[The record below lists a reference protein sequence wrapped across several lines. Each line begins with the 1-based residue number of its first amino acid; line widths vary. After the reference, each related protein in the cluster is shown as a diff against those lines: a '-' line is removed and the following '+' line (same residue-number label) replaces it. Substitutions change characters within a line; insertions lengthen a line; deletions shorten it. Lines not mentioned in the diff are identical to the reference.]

1 MHKNLYLLS
10 FLLFISSLLYA
21 QPSEEE
27 LYAKAEKY
35 ENAKSWNELAGF
47 YLEKDDTVK
56 LRTSAQKAY
65 ELAKIEHNN
74 KEEGGALYYIAC
86 HELAINRKPTENY
99 KTHLFEA
106 AELLKPFSLTDY
118 HTNCYHAISQIYNKS
133 GKHDEA
139 LKYLY
144 QAVNKARPEYQKM
157 ASLYCDISYAHL
169 YNGSFDS
176 VRHYSDI
183 AIKIATERKDTLPL
197 TVTYSICGIL
207 YRRENNFAKSLDYY
221 LKAAELYRSLG
232 EWTRLATAWCNMA
245 VLYTDWEKYDQ
256 ALEFAQE
263 AIEVVKSYN
272 LSDWD
277 LGRALLVQGVPLVQ
291 LGHVR
296 EAVFC
301 YQRSLPLI
309 ETSYH
314 RRSCLFGLTKSYYEL
329 GMRDSSMYYMNQL
342 EEEFEK
348 SGANKTDSYYVFKA
362 YMAYKD
368 GNYDDAIRSYERSLD
383 IRKNKS
389 GGAILRDDVSLY
401 LRLSDSYV
409 NGPKNFEKALYYKQI
424 AFNLQDSI
432 NSREHNEAL
441 SSYYAQ
447 YQTAEKELQI
457 NRLEMER
464 QKSAYIALLVLIGCG
479 LLIVTLILLLLNNRM
494 KRLKKEKEA
503 SDLMQRVKDKENDFL
518 VFQQETE
525 KRLTRKYIDG
535 LETER
540 ERLARELHDDVCNS
554 LLTLEMK
561 VLAKRNEPN
570 SSADPEIY
578 TLGKIREH
586 VRHISHELMP
596 PVFQYA
602 TIDEMLEDLIL
613 HLALPKK
620 TKASYVS
627 TPNVNWDQIPP
638 EIGFELY
645 RITQETL
652 NNTIK
657 YAKASHISVHLKI
670 DREQLQLI
678 IEDDGCGFDVEQKNK
693 GIGLRTIAN
702 RMQSVNGT
710 IQINSEINK
719 GTRIIASI
727 ALHTYKALE
736 Q

>member
-1 MHKNLYLLS
+1 M
-10 FLLFISSLLYA
+10 
-21 QPSEEE
+21 
-27 LYAKAEKY
+27 
-35 ENAKSWNELAGF
+35 
-47 YLEKDDTVK
+47 
-56 LRTSAQKAY
+56 
-65 ELAKIEHNN
+65 
-74 KEEGGALYYIAC
+74 
-86 HELAINRKPTENY
+86 
-99 KTHLFEA
+99 
-106 AELLKPFSLTDY
+106 
-118 HTNCYHAISQIYNKS
+118 
-133 GKHDEA
+133 
-139 LKYLY
+139 
-144 QAVNKARPEYQKM
+144 
-157 ASLYCDISYAHL
+157 
-169 YNGSFDS
+169 
-176 VRHYSDI
+176 
-183 AIKIATERKDTLPL
+183 ERNDTLPL
-197 TVTYSICGIL
+197 TVAYSICGIL

-221 LKAAELYRSLG
+221 LKTAELYRALG
-232 EWTRLATAWCNMA
+232 EWERLATAWCNMA

-256 ALEFAQE
+256 ALEFALE
-263 AIEVVKSYN
+263 ALEVVESYN
-272 LSDWD
+272 LSHWE
-277 LGRALLVQGVPLVQ
+277 LGRALLVQGSPLVQ
-291 LGHVR
+291 LGRVR
-296 EAVFC
+296 EAISC
-301 YQRSLPLI
+301 YQNSLPLI

-314 RRSCLFGLTKSYYEL
+314 RRACLFGLTKSYYEL
-329 GMRDSSMYYMNQL
+329 NMRDSSQYYMKQL

-348 SGANKTDSYYVFKA
+348 SGANKTDSYHVFKA

-368 GNYDDAIRSYERSLD
+368 GNYDYAIRNYERSLE
-383 IRKNKS
+383 IRKNKN
-389 GGAILRDDVSLY
+389 GGAILRDDVNLY
-401 LRLSDSYV
+401 LRLSESYV
-409 NGPKNFEKALYYKQI
+409 KGPKDFEKALYYKQM

-457 NRLEMER
+457 NKLEMER

-503 SDLMQRVKDKENDFL
+503 SDLMQRVKEKENDFL
-518 VFQQETE
+518 VLQQETE
-525 KRLTRKYIDG
+525 MRLTRKYIDG

-561 VLAKRNEPN
+561 VLAKKSVSNTATE
-570 SSADPEIY
+570 PEIK

-602 TIDEMLEDLIL
+602 TIDEMLEDLIT
-613 HLALPKK
+613 HLVLPHN
-620 TKASYVS
+620 TKAFYTS
-627 TPNVNWDQIPP
+627 TPDFNWEQIPP

-657 YAKASHISVHLKI
+657 YANATRINVILRI
-670 DREQLQLI
+670 DNEKLQLI
-678 IEDDGCGFDVEQKNK
+678 IEDNGCGFDVEQKHD

-727 ALHTYKALE
+727 ALHSYKAIE